1 MFGTLITFFAVG
13 LLTLLMLGLVLAIVG
28 TVFSLAFG
36 LAGFLVFK
44 VAPIVFLGWLVL
56 KLLDRRRPS
65 GELSAAD
72 REWLESG
79 R

>member
-1 MFGTLITFFAVG
+1 MWGTLLTFFAVG
-13 LLTLLMLGLVLAIVG
+13 FVTLVVLGVVLSVVG

-36 LAGFLVFK
+36 LGGFLLLK
-44 VAPIVFLGWLVL
+44 VAPIILVGWVVL
-56 KLLDRRRPS
+56 KLLDRRKSRTA
-65 GELSAAD
+65 LSDGD